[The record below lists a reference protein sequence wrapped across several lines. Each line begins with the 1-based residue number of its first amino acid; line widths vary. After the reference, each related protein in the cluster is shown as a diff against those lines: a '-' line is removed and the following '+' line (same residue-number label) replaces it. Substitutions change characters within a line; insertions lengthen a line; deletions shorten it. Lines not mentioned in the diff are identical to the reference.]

1 MFLFIRKKDL
11 KDLIDIFMKN
21 ANEPRR
27 EMTDFDFGYNTGI
40 RDTCEHLALA
50 LHIDLEKEEKEN
62 GKN

>member
-1 MFLFIRKKDL
+1 MFGLIRKKDL

-27 EMTDFDFGYNTGI
+27 EMTDFDFGYNAGI

-50 LHIDLEKEEKEN
+50 LHIDLEEN
-62 GKN
+62 KDGKD